1 MKSWYFGSLSQFPF
15 GYDCLFM
22 GFSFLTTNRQK
33 KKKRRKGRSTRQI
46 EKIEENEAVSDKKK
60 LQRGGFA
67 LALAIIKMVVLE
79 GLPLRCRRGCR
90 MKKGVSF

>member
-1 MKSWYFGSLSQFPF
+1 MVWLRS
-15 GYDCLFM
+15 
-22 GFSFLTTNRQK
+22 RR
-33 KKKRRKGRSTRQI
+33 KKRRKGRSTRQI
-46 EKIEENEAVSDKKK
+46 EKMEENEAVSDKKK

-90 MKKGVSF
+90 MKKGRVSTVGGISSTTRMME

>member
-1 MKSWYFGSLSQFPF
+1 M
-15 GYDCLFM
+15 
-22 GFSFLTTNRQK
+22 
-33 KKKRRKGRSTRQI
+33 
-46 EKIEENEAVSDKKK
+46 EENEAVSDKKK